1 MGRKTFDALPI
12 QYIAGFKGRK
22 INKFIPDRKN
32 ATIIAFDKPNSNRFS
47 PNIRTENMVSIH
59 PLKV

>member
-1 MGRKTFDALPI
+1 MGRKIFDALPI

-22 INKFIPDRKN
+22 IDKFIPDRKN

-47 PNIRTENMVSIH
+47 PNIRTENMVPTH